1 MGCKIATI
9 FSTLI
14 FLVVMFGLVTSDIT
28 QDKEEC
34 TQKLIALANCLP
46 FVSGEAKTPPIDC
59 CTGVKEVVDKS
70 KRCLCILVKDH
81 DDPSLGFTINVTL
94 ALQLPN
100 DCKAPTNLTQCI
112 DILHLAP
119 KSKVAKIFEDFQKTM
134 EKNSTTT
141 PITPVSDAPAPSWA
155 AALADRIGLNC
166 FQTNYCPR
174 NSFHCAKD
182 CKTKGFHFGGNC
194 FEGLTYCCCQNNV

>member
-1 MGCKIATI
+1 MGCKSTTNLSI

-14 FLVVMFGLVTSDIT
+14 FLVLMFGLVTSDIN
-28 QDKEEC
+28 QDKAEC
-34 TQKLIALANCLP
+34 TDKLIALANCLP

-100 DCKAPTNLTQCI
+100 DCKSPTNITQCI

-119 KSKVAKIFEDFQKTM
+119 KSKAAKIFEDFQKSM
-134 EKNSTTT
+134 ENTTTTTT
-141 PITPVSDAPAPSWA
+141 PIPPAASGATGKGANSTAVDKSGGSLGKRWLVAEMLCGILPFVLVS
-155 AALADRIGLNC
+155 
-166 FQTNYCPR
+166 YM
-174 NSFHCAKD
+174 
-182 CKTKGFHFGGNC
+182 
-194 FEGLTYCCCQNNV
+194 V

>member
-1 MGCKIATI
+1 MGCKSATI

-14 FLVVMFGLVTSDIT
+14 FLVLMFGLVTSDIN
-28 QDKEEC
+28 QDKAEC

-46 FVSGEAKTPPIDC
+46 FVSGEAKSPPIDC

-81 DDPSLGFTINVTL
+81 DDPNLGFTINVTL

-100 DCKAPTNLTQCI
+100 DCKSPTNLTQCI
-112 DILHLAP
+112 DILHLPP
-119 KSKVAKIFEDFQKTM
+119 KSQAAKIFEDFQKTM

-141 PITPVSDAPAPSWA
+141 PIITPVVPPEREQTQQLRTRA
-155 AALADRIGLNC
+155 AVAVWER
-166 FQTNYCPR
+166 
-174 NSFHCAKD
+174 
-182 CKTKGFHFGGNC
+182 GGWWQRC
-194 FEGLTYCCCQNNV
+194 SVGCYHLF

>member
-46 FVSGEAKTPPIDC
+46 FVSGETKTPAIDC

-100 DCKAPTNLTQCI
+100 DCKAPINLTQCI

-141 PITPVSDAPAPSWA
+141 LITPVSDAPAPSWA
-155 AALADRIGLNC
+155 AARDRIGLNC
-166 FQTNYCPR
+166 FQTNYCPT
-174 NSFHCAKD
+174 NSFHCNNE
-182 CKTKGFHFGGNC
+182 CKTKGFHFGGDC
-194 FEGLTYCCCQNNV
+194 FEGLSYCCCQNNV

>member
-14 FLVVMFGLVTSDIT
+14 FLVLMFGLVTSDIN

-119 KSKVAKIFEDFQKTM
+119 KSKAAKIFEDFQKTM

-141 PITPVSDAPAPSWA
+141 PITPVSNAT
-155 AALADRIGLNC
+155 GKG
-166 FQTNYCPR
+166 TN
-174 NSFHCAKD
+174 STGEDKS
-182 CKTKGFHFGGNC
+182 GGGSLGKRWLVAEILC
-194 FEGLTYCCCQNNV
+194 GILPFVLVSYIFIV